1 MITSSRF
8 GILYLD
14 DSDVSLEA
22 VKEGLTP
29 LGIDV
34 TTHRNPLTIYAALAS
49 SKPALLLLDANMPT
63 LDGRTICTLVK
74 KHMSKLPI
82 VIFSSLA
89 ATELAKMV
97 AECGADGY
105 IVKSGSYTRIAADL
119 RRVIVRHNSGL

>member
-1 MITSSRF
+1 MTMTTRL

-22 VKEGLTP
+22 VKEGLSA

-34 TTHRNPLTIYAALAS
+34 TTHRNPLTIYPALAA

-74 KHMSKLPI
+74 KHMPRLPI
-82 VIFSSLA
+82 VIFSSLDA
-89 ATELAKMV
+89 NELAKMV

-119 RRVIVRHNSGL
+119 RRVIVRHNAGI